1 MIALP
6 TPQQLRYLVA
16 LAEYEHFGRA
26 ASACGVTQSTL
37 SAGMIALERQLD
49 AAILE
54 RSSSNVRV
62 LPSPRSI
69 AAWKPPPPRGNHSPA
84 RSA

>member
-26 ASACGVTQSTL
+26 ASGL
-37 SAGMIALERQLD
+37 R
-49 AAILE
+49 
-54 RSSSNVRV
+54 N
-62 LPSPRSI
+62 PRF
-69 AAWKPPPPRGNHSPA
+69 PPV
-84 RSA
+84 